1 MLERL
6 LTSKARVKLLSLFLM
21 NPERGFHMREVA
33 RLTELNI
40 NAVRRELA
48 NLEAIGLLTSK
59 PVVNT
64 KVYSVDQKMPIL
76 QELTSIILKTEGVT
90 RMLKENLAEIGVI
103 ETSFIYGSFAKNEA
117 RLGSDI
123 DLFMIGMFD
132 EQRLI
137 ELIHRAERLI
147 SREINYVAFTPEE
160 FEERKRKNDPF
171 VTNVLREPKIVLIGS
186 AP

>member
-6 LTSKARVKLLSLFLM
+6 LTSKARVKLLTLFLM
-21 NPERGFHMREVA
+21 NPERGFHIREVA

-59 PVVNT
+59 PAANT

-90 RMLKENLAEIGVI
+90 RMLKENLAEIGYI
-103 ETSFIYGSFAKNEA
+103 ESAFVYGSFAKNEA
-117 RLGSDI
+117 KLTSDV
-123 DLFMIGMFD
+123 DLFIIGSVD
-132 EQRLI
+132 EEKLI
-137 ELIHRAERLI
+137 GVIHMAEEQT
-147 SREINYVAFTPEE
+147 SREINYVAFTQEE
-160 FEERKRKNDPF
+160 FEERRRKEDPF
-171 VTNVLREPKIVLIGS
+171 VTNVLREPKIMLIGS